1 MPIKKIKDY
10 LDNNDIKYVIIS
22 HSPAYTAMEVAASA
36 HVSGYELAKTVIV
49 KLDEKLTMVVLPA
62 SYKIDFNQL
71 KEESGAV
78 TVQLAEEDDFTEM
91 FPNCEVGAMPPF
103 GNLYKMEVY
112 VAESL
117 TKGKEIAF
125 AAGSHSELIKLAY
138 KDFGI
143 LVNPIVLKISVHV

>member
-1 MPIKKIKDY
+1 MPIKKVKDY

-22 HSPAYTAMEVAASA
+22 HSPAYTAMEVAARS
-36 HVSGYELAKTVIV
+36 HVSGNELAKTVMV
-49 KLDEKLTMVVLPA
+49 KLDEKISMVVLPA

-71 KEESGAV
+71 KEESGAI
-78 TVQLAEEDDFTEM
+78 TVQLAEEEEFIEM

-103 GNLYKMEVY
+103 GNLYQMEVY

-138 KDFGI
+138 KDFEI
-143 LVNPIVLKISVHV
+143 LVNPIVLKISVQV